1 LDYWGKNKMNKKY
14 VLQEFMNLDYSNDL
28 LTEEEREGNK
38 RGIHLV
44 LAGKIQSAGKKNGNG
59 RIYPKP
65 TLEREMK
72 NYTKLVKEGRAIGE
86 LDHPDSSVVEL
97 KNASHLITEVWWDG
111 DDVMGKMKILNT
123 PAGKIAKDLVKGGVQ
138 LGISS
143 RGLGSTRQEKGITM
157 VEDDFQLLCFDLVSE
172 PSTTGAYLVAE
183 SKVRTHL
190 TKADRI
196 NRALNDIL
204 EDK

>member
-1 LDYWGKNKMNKKY
+1 MTKKY

-28 LTEEEREGNK
+28 LSEEEREGN
-38 RGIHLV
+38 RQGVHLV
-44 LAGKIQSAGKKNGNG
+44 LAGKIQAADAKNGNG
-59 RIYPKP
+59 RIYPRP
-65 TLEREMK
+65 ILEREMK
-72 NYTKLVKEGRAIGE
+72 NYTKLVKEGRAVGE
-86 LDHPDSSVVEL
+86 LDHPDSSVIEL

-111 DDVMGKMKILNT
+111 NDVMGKLKILDT

-143 RGLGSTRQEKGITM
+143 RGLGSTRQERGITM

-183 SKVRTHL
+183 SKVKTHL
-190 TKADRI
+190 TKSDRI

-204 EDK
+204 GDK

>member
-1 LDYWGKNKMNKKY
+1 MTKKY

-28 LTEEEREGNK
+28 LSEEERQGNK
-38 RGIHLV
+38 QGIHLV
-44 LAGKIQSAGKKNGNG
+44 LAGKIQAAGKKNGNG
-59 RIYPKP
+59 RIYPRP
-65 TLEREMK
+65 ILEREMK
-72 NYTKLVKEGRAIGE
+72 NYTKLVKEGRAVGE
-86 LDHPDSSVVEL
+86 LDHPDSSVIEL

-111 DDVMGKMKILNT
+111 DDVMGKLKILDT

-143 RGLGSTRQEKGITM
+143 RGLGSTRQERGITM

-183 SKVRTHL
+183 SKVKTHL
-190 TKADRI
+190 TKSDRI

-204 EDK
+204 GD

>member
-1 LDYWGKNKMNKKY
+1 MTKKY
-14 VLQEFMNLDYSNDL
+14 VLQEFMNLDYSDDL

-38 RGIHLV
+38 QGIHLV
-44 LAGKIQSAGKKNGNG
+44 LAGKIQAAGKKNGNG

-65 TLEREMK
+65 ILEREMK
-72 NYTKLVKEGRAIGE
+72 NYTKLVREGRAIGE

-111 DDVMGKMKILNT
+111 DDVMGKLKILET
-123 PAGKIAKDLVKGGVQ
+123 PAGQVAKQLVKGGVQ

-143 RGLGSTRQEKGITM
+143 RGLGSTRQEGGTTM

-172 PSTTGAYLVAE
+172 PSTNGAFLVAE
-183 SKVRTHL
+183 GKEVKTHL

-196 NRALNDIL
+196 NRAMNDIL
-204 EDK
+204 GD

>member
-1 LDYWGKNKMNKKY
+1 MTKKY

-28 LTEEEREGNK
+28 LSEEERQGNK
-38 RGIHLV
+38 KGIHLV
-44 LAGKIQSAGKKNGNG
+44 LAGKIQAAGKKNGNG
-59 RIYPKP
+59 RIYPRP
-65 TLEREMK
+65 ILEREMK
-72 NYTKLVKEGRAIGE
+72 NYTKLVKEGRAVGE
-86 LDHPDSSVVEL
+86 LDHPDSSVIEL

-111 DDVMGKMKILNT
+111 DDVMGKLKILDT

-143 RGLGSTRQEKGITM
+143 RGLGSTRQERGITM

-183 SKVRTHL
+183 SKIKTHL
-190 TKADRI
+190 TKSDRI

-204 EDK
+204 GD

>member
-1 LDYWGKNKMNKKY
+1 MKKY

-38 RGIHLV
+38 DGIHLV
-44 LAGKIQSAGKKNGNG
+44 LAGKIQAAGKKNGNG
-59 RIYPKP
+59 RIYPRP
-65 TLEREMK
+65 ILEREMK

-111 DDVMGKMKILNT
+111 DDVMGKMKILDT

-143 RGLGSTRQEKGITM
+143 RGLGSTRQDRGVTM

-183 SKVRTHL
+183 SKVKTHL
-190 TKADRI
+190 TKSDRI

-204 EDK
+204 GDK

>member
-1 LDYWGKNKMNKKY
+1 MTKKY
-14 VLQEFMNLDYSNDL
+14 VLQEFMNLDYSDDL
-28 LTEEEREGNK
+28 LTEDERAGNK
-38 RGIHLV
+38 EGIHLV
-44 LAGKIQSAGKKNGNG
+44 VAGKIQCAEAKNGNG

-65 TLEREMK
+65 ILEREVK

-97 KNASHLITEVWWDG
+97 KNASHVMTEVWWKG
-111 DDVMGKMKILNT
+111 NDVMGKMKILDT
-123 PAGKIAKDLVKGGVQ
+123 PAGKIAKQLVEGGVQ

-143 RGLGSTRQEKGITM
+143 RGLGSTRQEGGITM

-172 PSTTGAYLVAE
+172 PSTTGAFLVAE
-183 SKVRTHL
+183 NKIKTHL

-196 NRALNDIL
+196 NRALNDVL
-204 EDK
+204 GDD

>member
-1 LDYWGKNKMNKKY
+1 MTKKY

-28 LTEEEREGNK
+28 LSEEERQGNK
-38 RGIHLV
+38 KGIHLV
-44 LAGKIQSAGKKNGNG
+44 LAGKIQAAGKKNGNG
-59 RIYPKP
+59 RIYPRP
-65 TLEREMK
+65 ILEREMK
-72 NYTKLVKEGRAIGE
+72 NYTKLVKEGRAVGE
-86 LDHPDSSVVEL
+86 LDHPDSSVIEL

-111 DDVMGKMKILNT
+111 DDVMGKLKILDT

-143 RGLGSTRQEKGITM
+143 RGLGSTRQERGVTM

-183 SKVRTHL
+183 SKIKTHL
-190 TKADRI
+190 TKSDRI

-204 EDK
+204 GD

>member
-1 LDYWGKNKMNKKY
+1 MTKKY

-28 LTEEEREGNK
+28 LSEEERQGNK
-38 RGIHLV
+38 QGIHLV
-44 LAGKIQSAGKKNGNG
+44 LAGKIQAAGKKNGNG
-59 RIYPKP
+59 RIYPRP
-65 TLEREMK
+65 ILEREMK
-72 NYTKLVKEGRAIGE
+72 NYTKLVKEGRAVGE
-86 LDHPDSSVVEL
+86 LDHPDSSVIEL

-111 DDVMGKMKILNT
+111 DDVMGKLKILDT

-143 RGLGSTRQEKGITM
+143 RGLGSTRQERGITM

-183 SKVRTHL
+183 SKVKTHL
-190 TKADRI
+190 TKSDRI

-204 EDK
+204 GDK

>member
-1 LDYWGKNKMNKKY
+1 MKKY

-38 RGIHLV
+38 GGLHLI
-44 LAGKIQSAGKKNGNG
+44 LAGKIQAAGKKNGNG

-65 TLEREMK
+65 ILEREMK

-111 DDVMGKMKILNT
+111 DDVMGKMKILDT

-183 SKVRTHL
+183 SKIKTHL
-190 TKADRI
+190 TKSDRI

>member
-1 LDYWGKNKMNKKY
+1 MKKY
-14 VLQEFMNLDYSNDL
+14 VLQEFMNLDYSDEL
-28 LTEEEREGNK
+28 LNEKEREGNK
-38 RGIHLV
+38 SGIHLV
-44 LAGKIQSAGKKNGNG
+44 LAGKIQSAGQKNGNG
-59 RIYPKP
+59 RVYPKP
-65 TLEREMK
+65 ILEREMK
-72 NYTKLVKEGRAIGE
+72 NYQKLVKEGRAIGE

-97 KNASHLITEVWWDG
+97 KNASHLVTEVWWKG
-111 DDVMGKMKILNT
+111 DDVMGKMKILDT

-143 RGLGSTRQEKGITM
+143 RGLGSTREERGTTM

-183 SKVRTHL
+183 SKVKTHL

-204 EDK
+204 GDK

>member
-1 LDYWGKNKMNKKY
+1 MNKKY
-14 VLQEFMNLDYSNDL
+14 VLQEFMNLDYSDDL
-28 LTEEEREGNK
+28 LTEEERDGNNK
-38 RGIHLV
+38 GIHLV
-44 LAGKIQSAGKKNGNG
+44 LAGKIQAAGKKNGNG
-59 RIYPKP
+59 RIYPRP
-65 TLEREMK
+65 ILEREMK
-72 NYTKLVKEGRAIGE
+72 NYTKLVKEGRAVGE
-86 LDHPDSSVVEL
+86 LDHPDSSVIEL

-111 DDVMGKMKILNT
+111 DDVMGKLKILDT

-143 RGLGSTRQEKGITM
+143 RGLGSTRQERGITM

-183 SKVRTHL
+183 SKIKTHL
-190 TKADRI
+190 TKSDRI

-204 EDK
+204 GD

>member
-1 LDYWGKNKMNKKY
+1 MTKKY

-28 LTEEEREGNK
+28 LSEEEREGN
-38 RGIHLV
+38 RQGVHLV
-44 LAGKIQSAGKKNGNG
+44 LAGKIQAADAKNGNG
-59 RIYPKP
+59 RIYPRP
-65 TLEREMK
+65 ILEREMK

-97 KNASHLITEVWWDG
+97 KNASHLVTEVWWDG
-111 DDVMGKMKILNT
+111 DDVMGKLKILDT
-123 PAGKIAKDLVKGGVQ
+123 PAGQVAKQLVKGGVQ

-143 RGLGSTRQEKGITM
+143 RGLGSTRQEGGTTM

-172 PSTTGAYLVAE
+172 PSTSGAFLVAE
-183 SKVRTHL
+183 GKEIKTNL

-196 NRALNDIL
+196 NRALNDVIG
-204 EDK
+204 D

>member
-1 LDYWGKNKMNKKY
+1 MTKKY
-14 VLQEFMNLDYSNDL
+14 VLQEFMNLDYSDSL
-28 LTEEEREGNK
+28 LTEEEREGN
-38 RGIHLV
+38 RQGLHLV
-44 LAGKIQSAGKKNGNG
+44 LAGKIQAAGKKNGNG

-65 TLEREMK
+65 ILEREMK
-72 NYTKLVKEGRAIGE
+72 NYTKLVREGRAIGE

-111 DDVMGKMKILNT
+111 DDVMGKLKILDT

-143 RGLGSTRQEKGITM
+143 RGLGSTRQERGITM

-183 SKVRTHL
+183 SKVKTHL
-190 TKADRI
+190 TKSDRI

-204 EDK
+204 GDK

>member
-1 LDYWGKNKMNKKY
+1 MKKY

-28 LTEEEREGNK
+28 LTEEEREGNQ

-44 LAGKIQSAGKKNGNG
+44 LAGKIQAAGKKNGNG

-65 TLEREMK
+65 ILEREMK

-111 DDVMGKMKILNT
+111 DDVMGKMKILDT

-143 RGLGSTRQEKGITM
+143 RGLGSTRQERGITM

-183 SKVRTHL
+183 SKVKTHL
-190 TKADRI
+190 TKSDRI

-204 EDK
+204 GDK

>member
-1 LDYWGKNKMNKKY
+1 MNKKY
-14 VLQEFMNLDYSNDL
+14 VLQEFMNLDYSDDL
-28 LTEEEREGNK
+28 LTEEERQGNK
-38 RGIHLV
+38 EGIHLV
-44 LAGKIQSAGKKNGNG
+44 VAGKIQCAEAQNGNG

-65 TLEREMK
+65 ILEREVK

-97 KNASHLITEVWWDG
+97 KNASHVMTEVWWKG
-111 DDVMGKMKILNT
+111 NDVMGKMKILNT
-123 PAGKIAKDLVKGGVQ
+123 PAGQIAKQLVEGGVQ

-143 RGLGSTRQEKGITM
+143 RGLGSTRQEGGVTM

-172 PSTTGAYLVAE
+172 PSTTGAFLVAE
-183 SKVRTHL
+183 SKIKTHL

-196 NRALNDIL
+196 NRALNDVL
-204 EDK
+204 GDD

>member
-1 LDYWGKNKMNKKY
+1 MTKKY
-14 VLQEFMNLDYSNDL
+14 VLQEFMNLDYSDDL

-38 RGIHLV
+38 SGVHLV
-44 LAGKIQSAGKKNGNG
+44 LAGKIQAAGKKNGNG

-65 TLEREMK
+65 ILEREMK
-72 NYTKLVKEGRAIGE
+72 NYTKLVREGRAIGE

-111 DDVMGKMKILNT
+111 DDVMGKLKILET
-123 PAGKIAKDLVKGGVQ
+123 PAGQVAKQLVKGGVQ

-143 RGLGSTRQEKGITM
+143 RGLGSTRQEGGTTM

-172 PSTTGAYLVAE
+172 PSTNGAFLVSE
-183 SKVRTHL
+183 GKEVKTHL

-204 EDK
+204 GD